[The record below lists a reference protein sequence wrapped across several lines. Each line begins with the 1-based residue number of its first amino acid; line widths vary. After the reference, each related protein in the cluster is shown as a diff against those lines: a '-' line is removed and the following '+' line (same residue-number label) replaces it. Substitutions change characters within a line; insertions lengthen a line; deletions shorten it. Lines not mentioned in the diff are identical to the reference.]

1 MTAMSAKT
9 LSLKPYSLFFQAL
22 ANQTRM
28 EVLHLLAERGSMN
41 VSEICNELSLEQTH
55 VSHSLKCLT
64 FCGLVTSSR
73 EGKSRVYSVNKETV
87 LPLLK
92 ISDNHLKTYASNLFT
107 CDTLER

>member
-1 MTAMSAKT
+1 MPTQT
-9 LSLKPYSLFFQAL
+9 VPVKPYALFFQAL

-28 EVLHLLAERGSMN
+28 QVLHLLADKGSMN
-41 VSEICNELSLEQTH
+41 VSEICSELSLEQTH

-73 EGKSRVYSVNKETV
+73 DGKSKIYGLNAQTV

-92 ISDNHLKTYASNLFT
+92 LVDNHLKNHATNLFT
-107 CDTLER
+107 CDALER